1 MIPSI
6 TCLHS
11 SIVYFTVLSFE
22 MLTSVHGALKE
33 VYVPDKTPGCEVD
46 QVVCHDILM
55 TQDIYPDEALNAYQR
70 GQVG

>member
-11 SIVYFTVLSFE
+11 SIVYFMVLCFE

-33 VYVPDKTPGCEVD
+33 VYVPDKHL
-46 QVVCHDILM
+46 VVRWTRWFVMIF
-55 TQDIYPDEALNAYQR
+55 
-70 GQVG
+70 